1 MADVTVKQLADT
13 VGTPTDR
20 LLTQMHDAGLPH
32 KAEEEL
38 VNDEQ
43 KQKLLAFLRTSHGD
57 TPEAAKKITLKRKET
72 GTLKAGQGRTGRNVT
87 VEVRRKR
94 VYVKREEEAE
104 QAGEVEPS
112 QLEIETQKIH
122 DEELAR
128 AAAEEQERNIEAERK
143 AEVERKAEEER
154 LAAEAQATEL
164 KKQQEEA
171 QSKEQKPEPEA
182 KKMSAADVQAKEQA
196 QERGGKRTK
205 SKEKERRPGEAAGG
219 GGKGRRR
226 ELSLKSERRGKRK
239 QSHRQAPL
247 RVDQQGG
254 EFKPTEFIT
263 REVEIGEVNAVG
275 DIAQGMAVKAGE
287 VIKTLMGMGVMATI
301 NQTLDLDTAT
311 LVVEEM
317 GHKVKVV
324 SEHALEEQ
332 HVASLQIEGDTV
344 TRAPVVTVMGHVDHG
359 KTSLLDYIRNTRVTS
374 GEAGGI
380 TQHIGAYSVETKAGT
395 VTFIDTPGHAAFTA
409 MRARGARVT
418 DIVILVVAA
427 DDGVMPQTEE
437 AIQHAKAAGVPMI
450 VAINKVDLENSD
462 PDRVTNELSVKE
474 VVPEEW
480 GGDTQFI
487 KVSAITGEG
496 VDSLLEAIL
505 LQAEVME
512 LAALEEAPGQ
522 GVVIE
527 SRLDRGRGPV
537 ATLLVQNGSLT
548 QGDIVIAGE
557 TYGRVR
563 AMLDDEGNPASIAGP
578 SQPIEMLGLNGTP
591 AAGDDFSVVGDEK
604 SARELAEFRSD
615 KSIENRQAAQQAAKM
630 DNMFANMVEG
640 QKRILKVVVKADVRG
655 SLEAIIQA
663 LADIGNDEVGVQV
676 LGSGVGGISGS
687 DATMAVTYGAVVFG
701 FNVRADKTAKA
712 TLEKENVELRYYR
725 IIYELL
731 DDVKAVLSGMLSP
744 ELREEIVGVAEV
756 RDVFKSPRFGAIA
769 GCMVTDG
776 SVQRNK
782 PIRVLRDNVVIYE
795 GELESLRRFKDDVN
809 DVRSGTECGIGVRNY
824 NDVRP
829 GDQIEVYDAKEIAR
843 AL

>member
-57 TPEAAKKITLKRKET
+57 TPEVAKKITLKRKET

-94 VYVKREEEAE
+94 VYVKREEEVE
-104 QAGEVEPS
+104 QAGEAEPS

-143 AEVERKAEEER
+143 AEVERKAEEQR

-182 KKMSAADVQAKEQA
+182 EKMSAADVQAKEQA

-205 SKEKERRPGEAAGG
+205 GKDKERHPGEAAG

-380 TQHIGAYSVETKAGT
+380 TQHIGAYSVETKAGM

-450 VAINKVDLENSD
+450 VAINKVDLENAD

-496 VDSLLEAIL
+496 VESLLEAIL

-537 ATLLVQNGSLT
+537 ATLLVQNGSLK

-563 AMLDDEGNPASIAGP
+563 AMLDDKGNPASTAGP

-615 KSIENRQAAQQAAKM
+615 KSIQNRQAAQQAAKM

-712 TLEKENVELRYYR
+712 TLEKENVELRYYS